1 MSANRATDDISRG
14 QIHHSCKYFERLV
27 SSFGLR
33 DMKELFNLANY
44 LAGLSVM
51 NKLLNEC
58 KYEQR
63 SIIRGTFVGTI
74 FNFEN
79 NTALTFSTFAIY
91 SLQKG
96 GNLQR

>member
-1 MSANRATDDISRG
+1 M
-14 QIHHSCKYFERLV
+14 

-58 KYEQR
+58 KNEQR
-63 SIIRGTFVGTI
+63 SIIGGTFFETI

-79 NTALTFSTFAIY
+79 NTTLTFLDI
-91 SLQKG
+91 
-96 GNLQR
+96 